1 MPLDS
6 FCSLRNCYYNT
17 KVDSWFAFCFGPSIN
32 SISLGKLKLFTT
44 FSCLILYIII
54 FLRVMFVCLFCFKI
68 LPTFSSFMGET
79 NTETLLV
86 CFQASGSKT
95 RHVDVEMDADDE
107 SSDNEDTSFQV
118 DDEMFYDTP
127 ASRRQITTMCMS
139 AQ

>member
-1 MPLDS
+1 
-6 FCSLRNCYYNT
+6 
-17 KVDSWFAFCFGPSIN
+17 
-32 SISLGKLKLFTT
+32 
-44 FSCLILYIII
+44 
-54 FLRVMFVCLFCFKI
+54 MFVCLFCFKI